1 MNSDS
6 LILEIKKEGDVKT
19 SKDNYSTKMK
29 LIKDSLNDIKERKKS
44 HSALHNKYRK
54 MNTVVKGFVNTLNA
68 VSVCSM
74 VLTFTPISD
83 MIMLSALA
91 STSVSS
97 VLSAMTS
104 AIDLEEKISSHNTS
118 CLQYNDIYRETQ
130 ALVLRN
136 GLSSTD
142 LDVLI
147 SQMNEK
153 ISLIEDRSLPI

>member
-1 MNSDS
+1 MDTDS
-6 LILEIKKEGDVKT
+6 LILGIQEDVES
-19 SKDNYSTKMK
+19 SKNNYDTKML
-29 LIKDSLNDIKERKKS
+29 LIKDTLKDLKYRKQR
-44 HSALHNKYRK
+44 HSILHNKYRK
-54 MNTVVKGFVNTLNA
+54 MNTIIKMVVNALNA

-74 VLTFTPISD
+74 VLTFTPISN
-83 MIMLSALA
+83 MILLGALSAT
-91 STSVSS
+91 STSS
-97 VLSAMTS
+97 VLSAVSS
-104 AIDLEEKISSHNTS
+104 ATDLDEKISSHNTS

-136 GLSSTD
+136 GLSSQD

>member
-1 MNSDS
+1 M
-6 LILEIKKEGDVKT
+6 KT
-19 SKDNYSTKMK
+19 SKDNYNTKMK
-29 LIKDSLNDIKERKKS
+29 LIKDSLNDIKNRKKN
-44 HSALHNKYRK
+44 HSDLHNKYRK

-118 CLQYNDIYRETQ
+118 CLQYNDIYHETQ

-136 GLSSTD
+136 GMSSSD
-142 LDVLI
+142 LDVVIDQLNGK
-147 SQMNEK
+147 M
-153 ISLIEDRSLPI
+153 SLIEDRSLPV